1 MASVRANQVAQQRI
15 ARGEHERR
23 APLRRRAK
31 ILAAE
36 SRTYSANFSIDQ
48 LL

>member
-1 MASVRANQVAQQRI
+1 MASVRANQVAQQSSV
-15 ARGEHERR
+15 RGEHERTSPSR
-23 APLRRRAK
+23 K

-36 SRTYSANFSIDQ
+36 LRRYSLNFSIDQ